1 MSILDS
7 ATDVLRLM
15 ASTQSELTMT
25 DLVGALGM
33 PKSSASRVLKHMTEV
48 GLLVR
53 NPTSLAYRPSLL
65 LLELSHLVR
74 STTPLI
80 EMCQQALEALGR
92 EFGQTGY
99 VSLLDGN
106 DVLVLHVRP
115 GTQALRAMTHPG
127 YRVPSWATSTGRSLL
142 ARESNDAIRKR
153 FAAVLPM
160 SDSDKSNKPDEAT
173 ASSHLKRRSEAA
185 PEEPQ
190 TALPGWDVVSVGG
203 PQTIDQLCEVLDVVR
218 AQRYAIAE
226 SEALAGICSI
236 GCAVGDPVSAETLS
250 FCLSFPAGVYS
261 AEQVEHMAISVRS
274 RAASIASA
282 IGDTFW
288 SGPRGSSASAT
299 STPIDSRSDAHPAA
313 PASPHSPSHS
323 Y

>member
-15 ASTQSELTMT
+15 AATQSELTMT
-25 DLVGALGM
+25 DLVGALRM

-53 NPTSLAYRPSLL
+53 NPVSLAYRPSLL

-80 EMCQQALEALGR
+80 EMCQQALEGLGR

-99 VSLLDGN
+99 VSLLDGS

-115 GTQALRAMTHPG
+115 GTQALRAITHPG

-142 ARESNDAIRKR
+142 ARESNDAIRQR
-153 FAAVLPM
+153 FADGLPI
-160 SDSDKSNKPDEAT
+160 SAPDAGN
-173 ASSHLKRRSEAA
+173 
-185 PEEPQ
+185 PM
-190 TALPGWDVVSVGG
+190 GG
-203 PQTIDQLCEVLDVVR
+203 PQTVDQLCDALDVVR

-226 SEALAGICSI
+226 SESLVGICSI

-250 FCLSFPAGVYS
+250 FCLSFPAGVY
-261 AEQVEHMAISVRS
+261 AADQLKHMAMSIRS
-274 RAASIASA
+274 RAESIARA
-282 IGDTFW
+282 IGDPFW
-288 SGPRGSSASAT
+288 SRPAGASAASASASAPASAT
-299 STPIDSRSDAHPAA
+299 SHSS
-313 PASPHSPSHS
+313 SPSSSHTS
-323 Y
+323 

>member
-15 ASTQSELTMT
+15 ASAQSELTMT

-33 PKSSASRVLKHMTEV
+33 PKSSASRVLKQMTEV

-142 ARESNDAIRKR
+142 ARESNDTIRKR
-153 FAAVLPM
+153 FATVLPM
-160 SDSDKSNKPDEAT
+160 SDSDKANKSEESTKSGHLERHNETSGAT
-173 ASSHLKRRSEAA
+173 LAA
-185 PEEPQ
+185 
-190 TALPGWDVVSVGG
+190 APGWDVVSMGG
-203 PQTIDQLCEVLDVVR
+203 PQTVDQLCEALDVVR
-218 AQRYAIAE
+218 TQRYAIAE

-261 AEQVEHMAISVRS
+261 TAQLEHMAISVRS
-274 RAASIASA
+274 RAASIARA

-288 SGPRGSSASAT
+288 SGPPGFSASSESSESSAASV
-299 STPIDSRSDAHPAA
+299 DSRSASHPAA
-313 PASPHSPSHS
+313 PPSSHS
-323 Y
+323 L

>member
-15 ASTQSELTMT
+15 ASVQSELTMT

-48 GLLVR
+48 GLLIR

-142 ARESNDAIRKR
+142 ARESNDTIRKR
-153 FAAVLPM
+153 FAGVLPM
-160 SDSDKSNKPDEAT
+160 GESDIANHVARSDKHNHLGTPGELSNTMQAHPA
-173 ASSHLKRRSEAA
+173 
-185 PEEPQ
+185 
-190 TALPGWDVVSVGG
+190 GWDAVSMGG
-203 PQTIDQLCEVLDVVR
+203 PQTIDQLCDALDVVR

-261 AEQVEHMAISVRS
+261 AEQRDHMAVSVRS
-274 RAASIASA
+274 RAASIARA
-282 IGDTFW
+282 VGDTFW
-288 SGPRGSSASAT
+288 AGPGDFSISSRASGARAIAPPSTAASDSAAQPSS
-299 STPIDSRSDAHPAA
+299 HPL
-313 PASPHSPSHS
+313 
-323 Y
+323 